1 MARGPPMPMPMP
13 PPKPAAP
20 NGEPDL
26 PKTDPP
32 LKMPFGLPV
41 WMGPRFVCVSGVL
54 IPPIV
59 GPPIVMGL
67 SPVWTIGPRFSV
79 SGVIGPMGSPVVQL
93 GFGNGS

>member
-1 MARGPPMPMPMP
+1 MAPGPPMPMPMP
-13 PPKPAAP
+13 PSKPAAP

-41 WMGPRFVCVSGVL
+41 WMGPRFVSVCG
-54 IPPIV
+54 
-59 GPPIVMGL
+59 
-67 SPVWTIGPRFSV
+67 RF
-79 SGVIGPMGSPVVQL
+79 VIGPMGSPVVQL

>member
-13 PPKPAAP
+13 PSKPAAP

-41 WMGPRFVCVSGVL
+41 WMGPRFVSVCGKIERLPLKASGFFA
-54 IPPIV
+54 
-59 GPPIVMGL
+59 L
-67 SPVWTIGPRFSV
+67 SR
-79 SGVIGPMGSPVVQL
+79 
-93 GFGNGS
+93 